1 MKAHIFL
8 SLIFISILSF
18 SNRNENVIIVQGKM
32 KPLNLNKYTY
42 LYSTQDTSS
51 DISTVLDKKFIP
63 TPDGLNVGVNTKIR
77 WERFRFYNPSNKT
90 KKYYIY
96 FPYNHI
102 NKIVAYTFNEQQA
115 VDTSYAGTYY
125 NNQKTIKSRGYPI
138 LLELKPGETEVYIY
152 VNHLFLPL
160 RGISYL
166 VNSEQLRDSN
176 YNSENAI
183 WFWKGVFLF
192 AMLVTFALFLST
204 RLKLF
209 LYYFLLNLGVGIFFA
224 TEIGDFFIFFDV
236 DHLNNIIDIKHF
248 GNIIILF
255 AFPLFINEI
264 IPVSKLLPKTWKY
277 LFYGIFPIPFLWT
290 LCMIPAF
297 KQSYLL
303 YFTTQYFIFGSAIIF
318 VLQLYFAFIAFRHKS
333 KNSLAVLI
341 AYTF

>member
-125 NNQKTIKSRGYPI
+125 NNQK
-138 LLELKPGETEVYIY
+138 
-152 VNHLFLPL
+152 
-160 RGISYL
+160 
-166 VNSEQLRDSN
+166 
-176 YNSENAI
+176 
-183 WFWKGVFLF
+183 
-192 AMLVTFALFLST
+192 
-204 RLKLF
+204 
-209 LYYFLLNLGVGIFFA
+209 NLA
-224 TEIGDFFIFFDV
+224 
-236 DHLNNIIDIKHF
+236 
-248 GNIIILF
+248 
-255 AFPLFINEI
+255 A
-264 IPVSKLLPKTWKY
+264 
-277 LFYGIFPIPFLWT
+277 
-290 LCMIPAF
+290 
-297 KQSYLL
+297 
-303 YFTTQYFIFGSAIIF
+303 
-318 VLQLYFAFIAFRHKS
+318 
-333 KNSLAVLI
+333 
-341 AYTF
+341 